1 MLESLQIRNY
11 VLIDSLEV
19 EFPEGLIII
28 SGQTG
33 AGKSI
38 LLGALSLLL
47 GSKADA
53 SVIGDSADSCV
64 VEAMF
69 RIPDSDSALNGIL
82 DENEIEV
89 DEGCLIV
96 RRVVSRSGR
105 SRSFINDSPVSIQIL
120 QSISSRLVDIHSQ
133 HQTLMLSDKAFQL
146 SMLDHFA
153 GDGELLQECS
163 TVFKSLKT
171 LEKEYSDISG
181 KLEILNEEKEYVL
194 TRYQRLE
201 NARLHDGELESLEN
215 EHKQLANAEE
225 IKANLTAV
233 EELFSPS
240 DPNSEVLP
248 VSSSLKEA
256 QKMLERTSRFVPEV
270 SSLAQR
276 IESVRTELDDILEDV
291 SGINARTELSQERLD
306 AVDGRLSLLYDL
318 LKSYSASSVSELIA
332 KRDALSDSLC
342 DSSALE
348 ARRTELAAGIEKERL
363 NLEGICK
370 RLHDLRAKAAEP
382 FSAAITE
389 SVRSLE
395 LEHAVFSVE
404 LSDTKVSQDGSDA
417 VRFLFSASGKSPVDV
432 GRCASGG
439 EMSRLMLC
447 LKALMAGF
455 VNMPTLIF
463 DEIDT
468 GVSGSVADKMGQ
480 MICTMGKNMQ
490 IFAITHLPQVAAKG
504 NAHYVVEKEY
514 DVLGK
519 ARTSV
524 RQVSDNDRIMEIA
537 RMLSGSSVTQ
547 AAVENAKSLLSAR
560 SGKSADR

>member
-69 RIPDSDSALNGIL
+69 RIPDSDPALKDIL

-89 DEGCLIV
+89 DDGCLIV

-105 SRSFINDSPVSIQIL
+105 SRSFINDSPVSIQVL

-163 TVFKSLKT
+163 TVFKSLKA

-201 NARLHDGELESLEN
+201 NARLQDGELESLEN

-370 RLHDLRAKAAEP
+370 CLHDFRVKAAEP

-389 SVRSLE
+389 SIRSLE

-439 EMSRLMLC
+439 EMSRLMLS

-490 IFAITHLPQVAAKG
+490 VFAITHLPQVAAKG

-524 RQVSDNDRIMEIA
+524 RQVSDNDRVMEIA
-537 RMLSGSSVTQ
+537 RMLSGSSITQ
-547 AAVENAKSLLSAR
+547 AAVENARSLLSAGF
-560 SGKSADR
+560 GKSADR